1 MMLLRD
7 AGNVLNAAGI
17 RVTGHAFHSQKKY
30 VMSIIQCVLTYD
42 PEIAKYKLKNDAH
55 LLLKHHETEI

>member
-1 MMLLRD
+1 MNNDVVTD
-7 AGNVLNAAGI
+7 ASNVLNAAGI
-17 RVTGHAFHSQKKY
+17 KVTKKN
-30 VMSIIQCVLTYD
+30 VMSIQCVLTYN